1 MLPGAQPGQDQTLDI
16 KRVQNQP
23 QTRSPHPQEKPQK
36 VKDTLQRLTRTSK
49 GVVGN

>member
-16 KRVQNQP
+16 KRVQNQA
-23 QTRSPHPQEKPQK
+23 QTPPPSQEKPQN
-36 VKDTLQRLTRTSK
+36 VKDTLQRLTCTSK